1 MLSTAPVGRETM
13 IFPADVQKRMAD
25 KPTSGE
31 LFGVPYNFEKPN
43 LSRLL
48 SGHWQP
54 DEGMLVK
61 KEFGIG
67 YTLNLA
73 NWRSWVVLAV
83 AGLLFYQQQSGSE
96 DSEDEDDEAVEVIV
110 D

>member
-1 MLSTAPVGRETM
+1 M
-13 IFPADVQKRMAD
+13 DD
-25 KPTSGE
+25 KSASGE
-31 LFGVPYNFEKPN
+31 LFGIPYNFERPSIK
-43 LSRLL
+43 RLL
-48 SGHWQP
+48 SSYWQP

-61 KEFGIG
+61 KPFGIG

-83 AGLLFYQQQSGSE
+83 AGALFFQQQRG
-96 DSEDEDDEAVEVIV
+96 DDDEFADGDDEEEPVEVIV

>member
-1 MLSTAPVGRETM
+1 
-13 IFPADVQKRMAD
+13 MAE

-31 LFGVPYNFEKPN
+31 LFGVPYNFEQPS
-43 LSRLL
+43 LRRLL
-48 SGHWQP
+48 SAYWQP
-54 DEGMLVK
+54 DEGMLVE

-73 NWRSWVVLAV
+73 NWRSWVVLAI
-83 AGLLFYQQQSGSE
+83 AGLLLYQEKGGE
-96 DSEDEDDEAVEVIV
+96 DSDEADADEDEPVEVIV